1 MMERKKSERRLAV
14 SWPEPPAARS
24 AAIELANREERKS
37 REAGGPMPPRVV
49 TTMGR
54 KARPR
59 PMQPVKCFAFFSR
72 ALSSMVAA
80 ASLAAV
86 CRWLGRRGQRR
97 ETSMVMTAVA
107 VEPAKT
113 VRFANESTAS
123 IFLPAAVED
132 PRPFSR

>member
-1 MMERKKSERRLAV
+1 M

-24 AAIELANREERKS
+24 MAIELANRDERKS

-49 TTMGR
+49 RTMGR

-72 ALSSMVAA
+72 ALSSKVAA

-97 ETSMVMTAVA
+97 DLYGLRRFLTSFWNS
-107 VEPAKT
+107 VEY
-113 VRFANESTAS
+113 VRIPLFPQSR
-123 IFLPAAVED
+123 
-132 PRPFSR
+132 PRDAQA